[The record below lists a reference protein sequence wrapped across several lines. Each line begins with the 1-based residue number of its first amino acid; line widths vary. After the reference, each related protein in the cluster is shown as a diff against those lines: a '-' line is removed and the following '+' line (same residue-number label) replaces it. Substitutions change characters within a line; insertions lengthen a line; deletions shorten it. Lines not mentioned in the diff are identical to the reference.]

1 MVKLV
6 KGSFKTITL
15 SILVRQEVRLFLFFV
30 DFDKRERV
38 TILVDTVYL

>member
-6 KGSFKTITL
+6 KGSFKMITL
-15 SILVRQEVRLFLFFV
+15 SIPVRLEVRLFLFFV

-38 TILVDTVYL
+38 TMLVDTVYL